1 MAARLLPPTSARR
14 SDLGLDQHADRAVFG
29 GHRAGPENIPRL
41 RLKPKARMTGHVDG
55 AWWPRGDDLASE
67 LPDLLAVLSVRLGSV
82 ERVMYNVSEW
92 AKVTAPLTP
101 GGRSVRLDGFSRQP
115 ANTLE
120 VLGVGRERL
129 PSAGG
134 ASEHRS
140 GHRTRRD
147 DDRSGAGQ
155 RFDGRRHARDQRRRP
170 STAGRV
176 LPTDISPMRPEV
188 WRMTV
193 TVTLPDD
200 GTDKYMRFGDVY
212 VEHND
217 GALDVYRGG
226 AKQTHSYASGEWTDV
241 EGDQKRFKRRGCWG

>member
-129 PSAGG
+129 LLLVVPPSTDPDIAHDAMMTAAAPDN
-134 ASEHRS
+134 ASTVGDMLGMS
-140 GHRTRRD
+140 D
-147 DDRSGAGQ
+147 AGQ
-155 RFDGRRHARDQRRRP
+155 APPGACYRP
-170 STAGRV
+170 TFHRCV
-176 LPTDISPMRPEV
+176 R
-188 WRMTV
+188 
-193 TVTLPDD
+193 
-200 GTDKYMRFGDVY
+200 RFG
-212 VEHND
+212 
-217 GALDVYRGG
+217 A
-226 AKQTHSYASGEWTDV
+226 
-241 EGDQKRFKRRGCWG
+241 